1 MAYNQYDKVSGR
13 GNYAAES
20 VATSKRYD
28 KN

>member
-1 MAYNQYDKVSGR
+1 MTYNQYDKVSGR
-13 GNYAAES
+13 GNYAAEG